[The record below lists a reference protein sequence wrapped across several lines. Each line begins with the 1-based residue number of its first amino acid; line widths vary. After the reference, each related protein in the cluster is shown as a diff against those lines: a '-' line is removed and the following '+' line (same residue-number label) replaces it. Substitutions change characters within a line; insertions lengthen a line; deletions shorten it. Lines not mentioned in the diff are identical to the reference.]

1 MMPTVAQQLA
11 GIRNTMTKVVIP
23 GLDPTDRF
31 AQEQAG
37 LIVATLNWILD
48 VQGSEYTYEAVEN
61 AEYRRTLATL
71 ADIEVAPEHAARA
84 AELRAAANSPGSA
97 GDNLPTLD
105 ALAAQT
111 RRFKALIDEH
121 YTALSAAGDP
131 AVHEAKDAV
140 LAVARS
146 GARRDQSWFRM
157 TGFPKE
163 VEGDIASVLAAQISG
178 QGGGS

>member
-11 GIRNTMTKVVIP
+11 GIRNAMTKVVIP

-61 AEYRRTLATL
+61 AQCRSALQALAG
-71 ADIEVAPEHAARA
+71 IEVSPENADRA
-84 AELRAAANSPGSA
+84 AALRAAAQSPGA
-97 GDNLPTLD
+97 APADLPTLD
-105 ALAAQT
+105 ALRAQN
-111 RRFKALIDEH
+111 RQFKALLDE
-121 YTALSAAGDP
+121 YYAALAAAGDP
-131 AVHEAKDAV
+131 AVNEARDI
-140 LAVARS
+140 LLTTARQL
-146 GARRDQSWFRM
+146 ARRDQSWFRM

-163 VEGDIASVLAAQISG
+163 VEGDIATVLAS
-178 QGGGS
+178 QGAST

>member
-61 AEYRRTLATL
+61 VEYRRALAAL

-84 AELRAAANSPGSA
+84 AGLREAANAPGVA
-97 GDNLPTLD
+97 GADLPTLD
-105 ALAAQT
+105 AIRAQT
-111 RRFKALIDEH
+111 RRYKDLVDE
-121 YTALSAAGDP
+121 YYSALSAGGDP
-131 AVHEAKDAV
+131 AAGEAKDVV
-140 LAVARS
+140 LGVARS

-163 VEGDIASVLAAQISG
+163 VEGDVASVLAAQSG
-178 QGGGS
+178 AGA